1 MGNSEEGT
9 MKRRAFLFAPVFGYA
24 AAHGTVLAQEPCPS
38 EIASVGAHRYFL
50 VLAGRSG
57 TFYDHSGP
65 TFPMVIKFGDK
76 QPQIDAVG
84 IYSNAREQG
93 AFGVIPS
100 VTYNEFMKEPRS
112 SSDVML
118 RLEITGPEYERC
130 LKIIQTWERR
140 VREHTLLY
148 SSIYM
153 DNILLVKQV
162 TECLNQCG
170 QRIKLYNLD
179 WGLQDTISENNIPSK
194 TPFLYFKELR
204 RLNGSLH
211 VPDQKF
217 NALRQ

>member
-1 MGNSEEGT
+1 M
-9 MKRRAFLFAPVFGYA
+9 L
-24 AAHGTVLAQEPCPS
+24 
-38 EIASVGAHRYFL
+38 
-50 VLAGRSG
+50 
-57 TFYDHSGP
+57 
-65 TFPMVIKFGDK
+65 IKIGDK

-84 IYSNAREQG
+84 IYSNARQQG

-100 VTYNEFMKEPRS
+100 LTYNDFMKEPGS

-118 RLEITGPEYERC
+118 RLEITGSEYDRC
-130 LKIIQTWERR
+130 LKIMQNWERR
-140 VREHTLLY
+140 ARENSLLY
-148 SSIYM
+148 FNIYL

-179 WGLQDTISENNIPSK
+179 WGLNDAISENNIPSK

-211 VPDQKF
+211 VSDQKF